1 MHDNYLDPN
10 IIVELHKKFESD
22 RINSILNKYWEND
35 SAIEKIMNQI
45 TPLREMNKTFFEK
58 SIAGRVKQRRKKAE
72 ILKKRVKLKEEENRN
87 RKQNLN

>member
-1 MHDNYLDPN
+1 
-10 IIVELHKKFESD
+10 
-22 RINSILNKYWEND
+22 
-35 SAIEKIMNQI
+35 MNQI